1 MNNKLQLY
9 TLYIGYNNK
18 TKKAFKEVLIN
29 SLINKFFEGYSMQK
43 ITGYYKGIK
52 EDSFKIEI
60 ITEDQKKVNKL
71 KAFLINKLNQ
81 ESILKTSQNL
91 NIEF

>member
-1 MNNKLQLY
+1 MKNKLKLY

-18 TKKAFKEVLIN
+18 TKKAFKETLIN
-29 SLINKFFEGYSMQK
+29 SLINKYFEGYSIQK

-52 EDSFKIEI
+52 EDSYKIEI

-71 KAFLINKLNQ
+71 KAFLIDKLNQ